1 MTNLK
6 LTWIILPDEAELA
19 EQVTDLASRA
29 EAADGI
35 APLSEQFVLGL
46 QDARL
51 GHRHLL
57 ALEDGRVVGAA
68 ALAENEAEFV
78 VDPKARRRGI
88 GARLYAG
95 LAEDVTE
102 LKVWA
107 HGNTEGA
114 QALAARRETRVT
126 RRLLVM
132 EVSGDAL
139 RDSVDFTAPRDMTA
153 ADLADSRRRW
163 GDDPVEQAWLEV
175 NNDAFSWHPEQGG
188 WDLARLRRAMEV
200 EWFNPRDVWFI
211 WDTPAKETPGE
222 KLPALAGF
230 HWTKWHDE
238 DTAEVY
244 VVGLS
249 GDYRGRGLGGPVVSM
264 GLAHL
269 AQGGAQRVILYV
281 EDDNEAAVKRY
292 RALGFTVAEEHVV
305 YA

>member
-6 LTWIILPDEAELA
+6 LTWTTLPEDAALSGQVAE
-19 EQVTDLASRA
+19 LASRA

-35 APLSEQFVLGL
+35 APLSEQFLLGL
-46 QDARL
+46 DDARL
-51 GHRHLL
+51 RHRHLL
-57 ALEDGRVVGAA
+57 AVEDGQVVGAA
-68 ALAENEAEFV
+68 ALAEDEAEFV
-78 VDPKARRRGI
+78 VDPPARRRGI
-88 GARLYAG
+88 GARLYAE
-95 LAEDVTE
+95 LAEEVTG

-107 HGNTEGA
+107 HGNTDGA
-114 QALAARRETRVT
+114 QALAARREAQVV

-139 RDSVDFTAPRDMTA
+139 RRSVDFAPPANVTV
-153 ADLADSRRRW
+153 ADLAESRRRW
-163 GDDPVEQAWLEV
+163 GAEPVERAWLEV

-211 WDTPAKETPGE
+211 WDAPAGQEPGQE
-222 KLPALAGF
+222 PPALAGF
-230 HWTKWHDE
+230 HWTKWHDGE
-238 DTAEVY
+238 TAEVY

-292 RALGFTVAEEHVV
+292 RKLGFTVAEEHVV
-305 YA
+305 YS